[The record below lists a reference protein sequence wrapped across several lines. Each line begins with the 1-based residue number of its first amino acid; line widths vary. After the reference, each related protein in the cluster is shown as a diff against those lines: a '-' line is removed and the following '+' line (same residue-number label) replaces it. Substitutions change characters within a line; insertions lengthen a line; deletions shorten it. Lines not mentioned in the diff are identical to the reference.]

1 MRKECIIQWKRFK
14 HLKEKNDRTWREGEG
29 KIGRVRMERG
39 ERGKPRRVKGRGMGS
54 EIKHLAGYPQYF

>member
-29 KIGRVRMERG
+29 KIGRVNAKDGERG
-39 ERGKPRRVKGRGMGS
+39 EGQAKES
-54 EIKHLAGYPQYF
+54 ERERCGL